1 MLFLAIMMPNPP
13 TFRSSTCAVISGSAL
28 CSGLKGIP
36 LSIKVML
43 ITDDSAS
50 YSIHTV
56 IVPSDFTLFS
66 GIGILFAIA
75 WYVLQ
80 IIARWKALIPFYN
93 SYTQYELTWSVS
105 MFWLVIALSLAGDIL
120 NSLIGGGLIRA
131 IAGIMAFAAMII
143 EYPMANH
150 KLSKSF
156 GHGVGFTIGLLL
168 FESIFMLIL
177 GFGKSE
183 YIGNTTK
190 NEM

>member
-1 MLFLAIMMPNPP
+1 
-13 TFRSSTCAVISGSAL
+13 
-28 CSGLKGIP
+28 
-36 LSIKVML
+36 ML

-56 IVPSDFTLFS
+56 IVPSDFTLFN

-105 MFWLVIALSLAGDIL
+105 MFWLVIALSLAGGIL

>member
-105 MFWLVIALSLAGDIL
+105 MFWLVIALSLAGGIL
-120 NSLIGGGLIRA
+120 NSLTGGGLIRA

>member
-80 IIARWKALIPFYN
+80 IIARWNALIPFYN

-105 MFWLVIALSLAGDIL
+105 MFWLVIALSLAGGIL

>member
-1 MLFLAIMMPNPP
+1 
-13 TFRSSTCAVISGSAL
+13 
-28 CSGLKGIP
+28 
-36 LSIKVML
+36 ML

-105 MFWLVIALSLAGDIL
+105 MFWLVIALSLAGGIL

-131 IAGIMAFAAMII
+131 IAGIMA
-143 EYPMANH
+143 
-150 KLSKSF
+150 LS
-156 GHGVGFTIGLLL
+156 
-168 FESIFMLIL
+168 LIH
-177 GFGKSE
+177 
-183 YIGNTTK
+183 I
-190 NEM
+190 

>member
-105 MFWLVIALSLAGDIL
+105 MFWLVIALSLAGGIL

-131 IAGIMAFAAMII
+131 IAGIMAFAAMIL
-143 EYPMANH
+143 EYPMAHH

>member
-80 IIARWKALIPFYN
+80 IIARRKALIPFYN

-105 MFWLVIALSLAGDIL
+105 MFWLVIALSLAGGIL

>member
-36 LSIKVML
+36 LSIKAML

-105 MFWLVIALSLAGDIL
+105 MFWLVIALSLAGGIL

>member
-105 MFWLVIALSLAGDIL
+105 MFWLVIALSLAGGIL

-156 GHGVGFTIGLLL
+156 GHGVGFTIGLIL

-183 YIGNTTK
+183 YIGNTT
-190 NEM
+190 NSEM

>member
-105 MFWLVIALSLAGDIL
+105 MFWLVIALSLAGGIL

>member
-80 IIARWKALIPFYN
+80 IIARGKALSPFYN

-105 MFWLVIALSLAGDIL
+105 MFWLVIALSLAGGIL

>member
-1 MLFLAIMMPNPP
+1 M
-13 TFRSSTCAVISGSAL
+13 
-28 CSGLKGIP
+28 
-36 LSIKVML
+36 
-43 ITDDSAS
+43 
-50 YSIHTV
+50 TV
-56 IVPSDFTLFS
+56 EKDFSDFTLFS

-80 IIARWKALIPFYN
+80 IIARWNIFKKAGVPGWKALIPFYN

-105 MFWLVIALSLAGDIL
+105 MFWLVIALSLAGGIL
-120 NSLIGGGLIRA
+120 NSLIGGGLIRT

-156 GHGVGFTIGLLL
+156 GHGVGFTIGLIL

-190 NEM
+190 SEM

>member
-75 WYVLQ
+75 WYVIQ

-105 MFWLVIALSLAGDIL
+105 MFWLVIALSLAGGIL

>member
-80 IIARWKALIPFYN
+80 IIAHWKALIPFYN

-105 MFWLVIALSLAGDIL
+105 MFWLVIALSLAGGIL

>member
-1 MLFLAIMMPNPP
+1 
-13 TFRSSTCAVISGSAL
+13 
-28 CSGLKGIP
+28 
-36 LSIKVML
+36 ML

-93 SYTQYELTWSVS
+93 SYTQYEL
-105 MFWLVIALSLAGDIL
+105 AGGIL